1 MNTTGLSWENGN
13 FHKVAVGEKWKLQ
26 AVKSPYMFPVL
37 GDETGTFE
45 RPVSTTIGNCGSG
58 DQCCYMEV
66 EILETNNEV
75 IKCKSL
81 PLEDGSFMIFE
92 VLNSDAIV
100 RFYDQILE

>member
-1 MNTTGLSWENGN
+1 MGNSWENGD

-26 AVKSPYMFPVL
+26 AVKSPYMFPIL
-37 GDETGTFE
+37 ANETGPFE
-45 RPVSTTIGNCGSG
+45 TPVLTAIGNCGNG

-66 EILETNNEV
+66 EILETDNKV
-75 IKCKSL
+75 IKCKSR
-81 PLEDGSFMIFE
+81 PLEDGKFIIFE